1 MTTTKPLCLTGGA
14 HVMYCIA
21 AVLLALLLP
30 VQTMADEAWAE
41 YNSNDSTLTFKYGTK
56 PESSDEG
63 ITLYA
68 LNVDTVSPGWNDEAL
83 NIKSVVLEPSFANA
97 RPTSC
102 HAWFKNCANL
112 TSLDLTN
119 LNTEA
124 VTNMSWMF
132 GIDNNCYDE
141 YGSALESITWPE
153 TLDTKNVK
161 DMSCMFYNCDSLT
174 TLDVS
179 KFNTENVENMTSMFD
194 CCSGLE
200 TLEVTNFNTAKVR
213 DMNCMFACC
222 SSLTTLNVS
231 NFNTEKVT
239 NMYSMFYNC
248 SSLTTLNLSNF
259 NTESV
264 EDMSY
269 MFACCASLTTLNLSN
284 FNTESVEDMS
294 YMFACCA
301 SLTTLNLSN
310 FNTESVEDM
319 SYMFACCASLTT
331 LNLSNFNT
339 ESVEDMSYMFAC
351 CASLTTL
358 NLSNFNTESVEDM
371 SYMFEDC
378 SGLTTL
384 NVSSFNTANV
394 TDMSRMFNNCSSLT
408 SLDLSGF
415 NTENV
420 KGMVNMFAGCSS
432 LTSLNV
438 SNFNTANVMRMD
450 SMFAGCSSLTSLNV
464 SNFNTANV
472 MRMDSMFAGCSSL
485 TSLNVSNFNTAN
497 VMRMDSMFAGCSSLT
512 SLNVSNFN
520 TANVWTMDWMFYRC
534 SGLTSI
540 DLTSFD
546 TNNVKYMDYMFA
558 SCSKLATV
566 YVGEKF
572 FIKTAKE
579 PIRMFDGC
587 AEEGAEYYYI
597 KTYYRVGD
605 TKYELWRKSG
615 TFSVDELVLE
625 DGKDFVAHVPF
636 TAATASYQRTM
647 ANRWGTLC
655 LPFAVEASAVTGC
668 TFYGLESVTDDLI
681 TLTLLDGTIEA
692 GTPVFVNS
700 SSGSINISASNAD
713 VVTTPAA
720 GTESGWQL
728 VGSYTVADVPDDG
741 YIISNNKFW
750 LASDLKN
757 GSTSA
762 AVKTK
767 GLRAWL
773 KAGATGSEARANTLD
788 IFAGDDATSIDA
800 MEGLAD
806 GTAEI
811 YDTQGRRTDRLQKGL
826 NIVKTGGATKKVMVK

>member
-1 MTTTKPLCLTGGA
+1 MTTTKSLCLTGGA

-30 VQTMADEAWAE
+30 AQAMADEAWAE

-56 PESSDEG
+56 PDSSDEG

-83 NIKSVVLEPSFANA
+83 NIGSVVLEPSFANA

-102 HAWFKNCANL
+102 YAWFKNCANL

-264 EDMSY
+264 EDMR
-269 MFACCASLTTLNLSN
+269 
-284 FNTESVEDMS
+284 
-294 YMFACCA
+294 
-301 SLTTLNLSN
+301 
-310 FNTESVEDM
+310 
-319 SYMFACCASLTT
+319 
-331 LNLSNFNT
+331 
-339 ESVEDMSYMFAC
+339 
-351 CASLTTL
+351 
-358 NLSNFNTESVEDM
+358 
-371 SYMFEDC
+371 YMFEDC

-420 KGMVNMFAGCSS
+420 KGMVNMFTGCSS
-432 LTSLNV
+432 LTTLNL

-450 SMFAGCSSLTSLNV
+450 GMFAGCSKLETLDVLS
-464 SNFNTANV
+464 FNTV
-472 MRMDSMFAGCSSL
+472 
-485 TSLNVSNFNTAN
+485 
-497 VMRMDSMFAGCSSLT
+497 
-512 SLNVSNFN
+512 
-520 TANVWTMDWMFYRC
+520 NVWTMDWMFYGC

-546 TNNVKYMDYMFA
+546 TNNVKHMDYMFA

-579 PIRMFDGC
+579 PLGMFDGC
-587 AEEGAEYYYI
+587 AEEGAEYDYI

-636 TAATASYQRTM
+636 TATTASYQRTM

-655 LPFAVEASAVTGC
+655 LPFAVETSAVTGC

-681 TLTLLDGTIEA
+681 TLTLLDGTIAA

-700 SSGSINISASNAD
+700 SSGSINISASNAA

-826 NIVKTGGATKKVMVK
+826 NIVKTGGVTKKVMVK

>member
-102 HAWFKNCANL
+102 YAWFKNCANL

-269 MFACCASLTTLNLSN
+269 MF
-284 FNTESVEDMS
+284 
-294 YMFACCA
+294 
-301 SLTTLNLSN
+301 
-310 FNTESVEDM
+310 
-319 SYMFACCASLTT
+319 
-331 LNLSNFNT
+331 
-339 ESVEDMSYMFAC
+339 
-351 CASLTTL
+351 
-358 NLSNFNTESVEDM
+358 
-371 SYMFEDC
+371 EDC

-420 KGMVNMFAGCSS
+420 KGMVNMF
-432 LTSLNV
+432 T
-438 SNFNTANVMRMD
+438 
-450 SMFAGCSSLTSLNV
+450 
-464 SNFNTANV
+464 
-472 MRMDSMFAGCSSL
+472 
-485 TSLNVSNFNTAN
+485 
-497 VMRMDSMFAGCSSLT
+497 GCSSLT

-579 PIRMFDGC
+579 PLGMFDDC
-587 AEEGAEYYYI
+587 AEEGAKYYYI

-605 TKYELWRKSG
+605 TKYELWSKSG

-655 LPFAVEASAVTGC
+655 LPFAVETSAATGC
-668 TFYGLESVTDDLI
+668 TFYGLESVTGDLI
-681 TLTLLDGTIEA
+681 TLTLLDGTIAA

-700 SSGSINISASNAD
+700 SSGSISISASNAA

-728 VGSYTVADVPDDG
+728 VGSYTATDVPDDG

-826 NIVKTGGATKKVMVK
+826 NIVKTGGVTKKVMVK